1 MDGFTLTGA
10 ALFDFGP
17 PQKETAPASPPASQS
32 ADIGFDMQNPSG
44 KRPDVDSLAQDS
56 FGNPI
61 DPVVGFARGTIIR
74 SSVDE
79 ARRLQQGQAVAA
91 ARVRELGPESIG
103 IFTGNQ
109 RDFPVSADDI
119 LTLCEEWVGPGLGAK
134 ELRAVAV
141 KHMGGKAEDGV
152 AVFNRTSA
160 GIIATIAAN
169 AAGKTVVSV
178 VPPGGRS
185 HASVVRGARIAQVKL
200 VEVQGDKDWRSAIE
214 AESPGLVVVTTV
226 TSSLERLEDAITT
239 QVADFAKRRNAIVFL
254 DEAYG
259 ARLRPVLHAGALSL
273 QLGADISITNCDK
286 AGLPGPRAG
295 VLVGRQDLVTA
306 ASAKASE
313 FGMEARAPIA
323 AAVLRSLQKYS
334 PEDLQKEA
342 QAGQVLAT
350 ALQNRLG
357 RERVQRSDLGPMIDE
372 NDVLTIL
379 LERAGRADEKPVV
392 VPCEATSALG
402 MVLLRDHGVLT
413 VNTHG
418 QPGARVS
425 VRLKPTLDALRRAGG
440 LETVIDAMD
449 KSLTDIA
456 EIIHDRDAVARLV
469 LGAAQ

>member
-1 MDGFTLTGA
+1 MDGFTLGESSCRTTGA
-10 ALFDFGP
+10 PG
-17 PQKETAPASPPASQS
+17 KKKAPASGLASES
-32 ADIGFDMQNPSG
+32 AETGFDMQNSSG
-44 KRPDVDSLAQDS
+44 KRPDVDGLAQDR

-79 ARRLQQGQAVAA
+79 ARRLQRGQAVAA

-109 RDFPVSADDI
+109 RDFPVSADD
-119 LTLCEEWVGPGLGAK
+119 LQTLCEEWVGPGLGAK
-134 ELRAVAV
+134 ELRAVAIQ
-141 KHMGGKAEDGV
+141 HMGGKPEHGV
-152 AVFNRTSA
+152 AIFNRTSA

-169 AAGKTVVSV
+169 SAGRTVVSV

-185 HASVVRGARIAQVKL
+185 HASVVRGARIAQAKL

-214 AESPGLVVVTTV
+214 AENPGLVVVITV
-226 TSSLERLEDAITT
+226 TSSLERLEDSVTT
-239 QVADFAKRRNAIVFL
+239 QVVDMAKRRNAIVFL

-259 ARLRPVLHAGALSL
+259 ARLRPVLHGGVLSL

-286 AGLPGPRAG
+286 AGLSGPRAG

-306 ASAKASE
+306 TSAKASE

-334 PEDLQKEA
+334 AEDLQTEA
-342 QAGQVLAT
+342 QSGQKLAT

-357 RERVQRSDLGPMIDE
+357 KDRVQRSDLGPMVDE
-372 NDVLTIL
+372 NDILAIL
-379 LERAGRADEKPVV
+379 LEPAGRTQVRPVV

-449 KSLTDIA
+449 ESLTAIA
-456 EIIHDRDAVARLV
+456 KIIHDRDAVARLI
-469 LGAAQ
+469 LGATQ

>member
-1 MDGFTLTGA
+1 
-10 ALFDFGP
+10 
-17 PQKETAPASPPASQS
+17 
-32 ADIGFDMQNPSG
+32 MQNSSG
-44 KRPDVDSLAQDS
+44 KGAEVEGSTRDR
-56 FGNPI
+56 FGNPV

-91 ARVRELGPESIG
+91 ARVRELGPDSVG

-109 RDFPVSADDI
+109 RDFPVSADD
-119 LTLCEEWVGPGLGAK
+119 LPTLCEEWVGPGLGAK
-134 ELRAVAV
+134 ELRAVAID
-141 KHMGGKAEDGV
+141 HMGGKPDDGV
-152 AVFNRTSA
+152 AIFNRTSA
-160 GIIATIAAN
+160 GIIATIVSN
-169 AAGKTVVSV
+169 NGGRTIVSV

-200 VEVQGDKDWRSAIE
+200 VEVQGDKNWRSAIE
-214 AESPGLVVVTTV
+214 SEAPALVVVTTV
-226 TSSLERLEDAITT
+226 TSSLERLEDIITT
-239 QVADFAKRRNAIVFL
+239 QVVDFAKRHEATVFL

-259 ARLRPVLHAGALSL
+259 ARLRPVLHGGVLSL
-273 QLGADISITNCDK
+273 HLGADISITNCDK
-286 AGLPGPRAG
+286 AGLSGPRAG

-334 PEDLQKEA
+334 AEDLQKES
-342 QAGQVLAT
+342 QAGQALAS
-350 ALQNRLG
+350 ALQARLG
-357 RERVQRSDLGPMIDE
+357 HERVQRSDLGPMVDE
-372 NDVLTIL
+372 NDILGIL
-379 LERAGRADEKPVV
+379 LERAGRTEQAPVV

-440 LETVIDAMD
+440 IDAVIEAMD
-449 KSLTDIA
+449 HSLTEISK
-456 EIIHDRDAVARLV
+456 IIHDRDAIARLI
-469 LGAAQ
+469 LGATQ